1 MKLRWFTMFALTAA
15 LLMSGF
21 TSGCTTVNA
30 EPTAAT
36 QIGTDNEPTG
46 TAQHLDNHQE
56 RLLAQIPQGW
66 IQGVN
71 NKVGE
76 LLIAEY
82 YPADTNEEWEEKL
95 SLESLSGI
103 DLPDPIDFVQGL
115 VSDQS
120 DACNKFKDNTIFSGF
135 ENGYPTAVHMLECG
149 SNKRTQNYLLT
160 VIKAIRGN
168 KSLYTITRIWRPAD
182 ANKDN
187 PIEPMLVGAWSR
199 KLREFKVCDPNLAAH
214 PCE

>member
-1 MKLRWFTMFALTAA
+1 MRLRCLSMFALTATA
-15 LLMSGF
+15 FTSGF
-21 TSGCTTVNA
+21 TSGCATVNA
-30 EPTAAT
+30 EPAIETRTVTNTEATATT
-36 QIGTDNEPTG
+36 QPPDNY
-46 TAQHLDNHQE
+46 QE
-56 RLLAQIPQGW
+56 RLLAQIPEGW
-66 IQGVN
+66 IKAVN

-82 YPADTNEEWEEKL
+82 FPPDTKEQWEQKL

-103 DLPDPIDFVQGL
+103 DLPDPIDFVEGL

-120 DACNKFKDNTIFSGF
+120 DACNKFSDSTIFSGF

-160 VIKAIRGN
+160 VIKVIRGN
-168 KSLYTITRIWRPAD
+168 KSLYTITRIWRPSD
-182 ANKDN
+182 AKQDD
-187 PIEPMLVGAWSR
+187 PIEPMSVGAWSN